1 MTTRIQTTSRGTTK
15 VKRVTVG
22 KPVKRINPARVS
34 IDNIIG
40 VDTSGKTDGS
50 VLVYNSSSSKFE
62 ATTTLDKQLING
74 GQY

>member
-15 VKRVTVG
+15 VKKVTVG
-22 KPVKRINPARVS
+22 KLVKRIDPARTD
-34 IDNIIG
+34 IDNVIG

-50 VLVYNSSSSKFE
+50 VLVYNTSSDNFE
-62 ATTTLDKQLING
+62 ATLTLDKQLVNG

>member
-15 VKRVTVG
+15 VKKVTVG
-22 KPVKRINPARVS
+22 KPVKRIDPARTD
-34 IDNIIG
+34 IDNVIG

-50 VLVYNSSSSKFE
+50 VLVYNTSSDNFE
-62 ATTTLDKQLING
+62 ATLTLDKQLVNG

>member
-22 KPVKRINPARVS
+22 KPVKRIDPARVS
-34 IDNIIG
+34 INNVIG
-40 VDTSGKTDGS
+40 VDTSGRTDGS
-50 VLVYNSSSSKFE
+50 VLVYNSSSSNFE
-62 ATTTLDKQLING
+62 ATLTLDKQLING